1 MPTLDLIFAYVVA
14 VLAGAAVIGALVVTL
29 VAEWYALR
37 RVIERNRRPRPRGR
51 YWREHAVLTWPERR
65 P

>member
-1 MPTLDLIFAYVVA
+1 MDLDVVFAYVIA
-14 VLAGAAVIGALVVTL
+14 VLAGAAVIGALVVVL

-37 RVIERNRRPRPRGR
+37 RVIERHRRQAEQPETF
-51 YWREHAVLTWPERR
+51 WRNHSAVRIPERR